1 MSYLPGIIAFL
12 RSQPL
17 IALAVGAM
25 VLSFVGGMFPHRAL
39 AGRMLRGVGTLG
51 LVAVFGLTVVQVAR
65 LDGNFDLS
73 LPGAGLPAQQVSGGE
88 TRVPL
93 RRDGHYWVTAKVNG
107 TPLRFMVDTGA
118 TLTALSPEAAAQAGL
133 RDAAMR
139 QPVILRTANGP
150 VEAKIAT
157 IGEMRFGNV
166 VARDLDAVIAPGIG
180 DTNVIGMNFLS
191 RLKGWRVEDGTM
203 ILSPHHPQAGS
214 GR

>member
-1 MSYLPGIIAFL
+1 MSYLPAIIEFL
-12 RSQPL
+12 RGQPL
-17 IALAVGAM
+17 IALAIGAM

-39 AGRMLRGVGTLG
+39 AGRLLRGVGTLG

-73 LPGAGLPAQQVSGGE
+73 LPEAGLPKQDVTGGT

-93 RRDGHYWVTAKVNG
+93 RRDGHFWVNADVNG
-107 TPLRFMVDTGA
+107 KPLRFMVDTGA
-118 TLTALSPEAAAQAGL
+118 TLTALSPEAAQAVGL
-133 RDAAMR
+133 RSAQMR

-150 VEAKIAT
+150 VEARIAT
-157 IGEMRFGNV
+157 IGELRFGNV

-180 DTNVIGMNFLS
+180 DTNVIGMNLLS

-203 ILSPHHPQAGS
+203 VLEPHHPQK
-214 GR
+214 